1 MTSFPS
7 QRLKR
12 KNRRNKMDKHNKALK
27 TLEFDKI
34 LERLSSYTESAEVK
48 KRIYELVPYTE
59 LDEAR
64 MAQRETTEAMSTLL
78 KLSSPPVNLSAE
90 NVLPAVKRTERG
102 GVLHTKELIDISRLL
117 YVARRM
123 KSYIGEAAK
132 ECVKLHEIGENIITA
147 KQLEDKINSCI
158 VSESEIADD
167 ASPELNTIRRKIRNL
182 NGKIKESLDS
192 MVRSNHY
199 KKFLQDPIVTMRSD
213 RYVIPVKSEYRSEVN
228 GIVHDTSASGA
239 TLFIEPMSV
248 VNSNNEIRDLRNK
261 EQQEIER
268 ILAEL
273 SALVSEN
280 SHAIF
285 VDYKNVTELDF
296 IFCKGRLSLDMD
308 ANEPVLNDKGII
320 RYKKA
325 RHPLIDKDKVVANDI
340 ILGGDYD
347 TLVVTGPNTGGKTVT
362 LKTIGLFSIMAA
374 SGLHIPAQDNSEA
387 AVFHNIFADIGDEQ
401 SIEQSLS
408 TFSSHMVNIV
418 KILENVD
425 FNSLALFDELGAG
438 TDPTEGAALA
448 ISILEF
454 LRARKVTTIATTHY
468 SELKLFALSTD
479 GVENASC
486 EFDVATL
493 QPTYKLL
500 IGVPGKS
507 NAFAISRR
515 LGLDERVIN
524 RANDILSDEDIK
536 FEDVITDLEQN
547 RARARKEADDAARM
561 KNELKDLRR
570 QLENDRIKLK
580 ENKSRIL
587 EEARREAK
595 ILVMDA
601 KEEANGIIRDLER
614 MRQQGIASGAE
625 LDKKTAKMRGRLK
638 EKEDNID
645 AAMARAAK
653 PKKTYAEPPKNLKP
667 GASVKIVDMNQEAT
681 VLKEPDKNGNVRV
694 QAGII
699 KMDVHITNLKKIE
712 ENKSREMAEKYAR
725 STRAFES
732 KTKNVSTEVDVRGQN
747 LEEAW
752 MNVEKFIDDCY
763 LAGISPVSII
773 HGKGTGILRKG
784 IQEHLR
790 KYRPVKSFRNG
801 RYGEGEDGVTI
812 VELK

>member
-1 MTSFPS
+1 
-7 QRLKR
+7 
-12 KNRRNKMDKHNKALK
+12 
-27 TLEFDKI
+27 
-34 LERLSSYTESAEVK
+34 SYTESADVK
-48 KRIYELVPYTE
+48 KRIYELVPYTDIE
-59 LDEAR
+59 EAR
-64 MAQRETTEAMSTLL
+64 AAQKETTEAMSTLL
-78 KLSSPPVNLSAE
+78 KLGSPPVNLSAD
-90 NVLPAVKRTERG
+90 NVLGAVKRTERD
-102 GVLHTKELIDISRLL
+102 GVMHTSELISVSRLL
-117 YVARRM
+117 YIARRM
-123 KSYIGEAAK
+123 KSYLGEAAD
-132 ECVKLHEIGENIITA
+132 ECAVLHGIEENIITA

-158 VSESEIADD
+158 VSENEIADD

-182 NGKIKESLDS
+182 NGKIRDSLNS
-192 MVRSNHY
+192 MIHSNHY

-248 VNSNNEIRDLRNK
+248 VESNNEIRDLQNK
-261 EQQEIER
+261 EQMEIER

-273 SALVSEN
+273 SANVAEN
-280 SHAIF
+280 SHTIF
-285 VDYKNVTELDF
+285 VDYNNVINLDF

-308 ANEPVLNDKGII
+308 ANEPKLNTEGQIY
-320 RYKKA
+320 YKKA
-325 RHPLIDKDKVVANDI
+325 RHPLIDKNKVVANDI
-340 ILGGDYD
+340 KLGDGYD

-374 SGLHIPAQDNSEA
+374 AGLHLPATDGSEA
-387 AVFHNIFADIGDEQ
+387 AIFGSVFADIGDEQ

-418 KILENVD
+418 KILESIDNT
-425 FNSLALFDELGAG
+425 SLVLFDELGAG

-454 LRARKVTTIATTHY
+454 LRARGVTTVATTHY
-468 SELKLFALSTD
+468 SELKLFALATD

-515 LGLDERVIN
+515 LGLDERVID

-547 RARARKEADDAARM
+547 RARARQDADEARRM

-570 QLENDRIKLK
+570 QVEAERIKVK
-580 ENKSRIL
+580 ESKSRIL
-587 EEARREAK
+587 DEARREAK

-601 KEEANGIIRDLER
+601 KDEANAIIRDLEK
-614 MRQQGIASGAE
+614 MRQKGITTGTF
-625 LDKKTAKMRGRLK
+625 DKKTAKMR
-638 EKEDNID
+638 EKLNKREDSID
-645 AAMARAAK
+645 AQMARAAK
-653 PKKTYAEPPKNLKP
+653 PKKTYAEPPKDLKP
-667 GASVKIVDMNQEAT
+667 GTLVKIVDMNQEAT

-699 KMDVHITNLKKIE
+699 KMDVHITNLKK
-712 ENKSREMAEKYAR
+712 AEQSNTKELADKYAR

-732 KTKNVSTEVDVRGQN
+732 KSKNVSTEVDVRGQT
-747 LEEAW
+747 LDEAW
-752 MNVEKFIDDCY
+752 MNVEKFLDDCY

-784 IQEHLR
+784 IQENLR
-790 KYRPVKSFRNG
+790 KHRYVTSYRRG
-801 RYGEGEDGVTI
+801 RFGEGEDGVTI

>member
-1 MTSFPS
+1 
-7 QRLKR
+7 
-12 KNRRNKMDKHNKALK
+12 MDKHNKAFK
-27 TLEFDKI
+27 VLEFDKI
-34 LERLSSYTESAEVK
+34 LERLSSYTESTDVK
-48 KRIYELVPYTE
+48 KRILEIVPYTE
-59 LDEAR
+59 VDDAKA
-64 MAQRETTEAMSTLL
+64 AQKETTEAMSTLL
-78 KLSSPPVNLSAE
+78 KLGSPPVNLSAV
-90 NVLPAVKRTERG
+90 NVLGAVKRTERD
-102 GVLHTKELIDISRLL
+102 GVLHAKELMDISRLL
-117 YVARRM
+117 YIARRM
-123 KSYIGEAAK
+123 KSYLGEAAD
-132 ECVKLHEIGENIITA
+132 ECTTLHEIEENIITA

-158 VSESEIADD
+158 ISENEIADD
-167 ASPELNTIRRKIRNL
+167 ASPELNTIRRKIKNL
-182 NGKIKESLDS
+182 NGKIKENLNS
-192 MVRSNHY
+192 MIHSAHY

-213 RYVIPVKSEYRSEVN
+213 RYVIPVKSEYRGEVN
-228 GIVHDTSASGA
+228 GIVHDTSSSGA

-248 VNSNNEIRDLRNK
+248 VNSNNEIRDLHTK

-273 SALVSEN
+273 SALVAEN
-280 SHAIF
+280 SHTIF
-285 VDYKNVTELDF
+285 VDYNHVTNLDF

-340 ILGGDYD
+340 MLGGEYD

-387 AVFHNIFADIGDEQ
+387 AIFHNIFADIGDEQ

-425 FNSLALFDELGAG
+425 YNSLALFDELGAG

-454 LRARKVTTIATTHY
+454 LRTRKVTTVATTHY

-515 LGLDERVIN
+515 LGIDERIID

-547 RARARKEADDAARM
+547 RAKARQEAEENSRM
-561 KNELKDLRR
+561 KRELKDLRE
-570 QLENDRIKLK
+570 QLEKERIKLK

-601 KEEANGIIRDLER
+601 KEEANSIIRDLEK
-614 MRQQGIASGAE
+614 MRQKGIASGNF
-625 LDKKTAKMRGRLK
+625 DKKTSAMRDKLK
-638 EKEDNID
+638 QKEDTID

-653 PKKTYAEPPKNLKP
+653 PKKTYVEPPKNLKP
-667 GASVKIVDMNQEAT
+667 GTTVKIVDMNQEAT

-699 KMDVHITNLKKIE
+699 KMDVHVTNLRKVE
-712 ENKSREMAEKYAR
+712 ENKSKELAEKYAR

-732 KTKNVSTEVDVRGQN
+732 KSKNVSTEVDVRGQN

-752 MNVEKFIDDCY
+752 MNVEKFLDDCY

-784 IQEHLR
+784 LQEYMR
-790 KYRPVKSFRNG
+790 KHRYVKSYRNG

>member
-1 MTSFPS
+1 
-7 QRLKR
+7 
-12 KNRRNKMDKHNKALK
+12 
-27 TLEFDKI
+27 
-34 LERLSSYTESAEVK
+34 
-48 KRIYELVPYTE
+48 
-59 LDEAR
+59 
-64 MAQRETTEAMSTLL
+64 MA
-78 KLSSPPVNLSAE
+78 
-90 NVLPAVKRTERG
+90 
-102 GVLHTKELIDISRLL
+102 ELINISRLL

-123 KSYIGEAAK
+123 KSYISEAAE
-132 ECVKLHEIGENIITA
+132 ECSVLHGIEESIITA
-147 KQLEDKINSCI
+147 KHIEDKINSCI
-158 VSESEIADD
+158 ISENEMADD

-182 NGKIKESLDS
+182 NGKIKENLDS

-213 RYVIPVKSEYRSEVN
+213 RYVIPVKSEYRGEVN

-248 VNSNNEIRDLRNK
+248 VNSNNEIRDLHNK
-261 EQQEIER
+261 EQQEMDR
-268 ILAEL
+268 ILSEL
-273 SALVSEN
+273 SAAVAEN
-280 SHAIF
+280 SHTIF
-285 VDYKNVTELDF
+285 VDYNYITELDF

-308 ANEPVLNDKGII
+308 ANEPILNDEGKIH
-320 RYKKA
+320 YKKA
-325 RHPLIDKDKVVANDI
+325 RHPLIDRDKVVANDI
-340 ILGGDYD
+340 VLGNGYD

-362 LKTIGLFSIMAA
+362 LKTIGLFSLMAA
-374 SGLHIPAQDNSEA
+374 AGLHLPTQDNSEA
-387 AVFHNIFADIGDEQ
+387 AVFHKIFADIGDEQ

-418 KILENVD
+418 KILESIDYNCLV
-425 FNSLALFDELGAG
+425 LFDELGAG

-454 LRARKVTTIATTHY
+454 LRARGAVTVATTHY

-515 LGLDERVIN
+515 LGLDERVID

-547 RARARKEADDAARM
+547 RARARQEADAAHRM
-561 KNELKDLRR
+561 KNEIKDLSR
-570 QLENDRIKLK
+570 QLENERIKLK
-580 ENKSRIL
+580 ESKSRIL
-587 EEARREAK
+587 DEARREAK

-601 KEEANGIIRDLER
+601 KEEANSIIRDLEK
-614 MRQQGIASGAE
+614 MRQSGMASGNF
-625 LDKKTAKMRGRLK
+625 DKKTAAMRNKLNK
-638 EKEDNID
+638 KEDTID

-653 PKKTYAEPPKNLKP
+653 PKKTYVDPPKNLKV
-667 GASVKIVDMNQEAT
+667 GAAVKIIDMNQEAT
-681 VLKEPDKNGNVRV
+681 VLKLPDKNGNVRV

-699 KMDVHITNLKKIE
+699 KMDVHITNLRKVE
-712 ENKSREMAEKYAR
+712 EKTSKDLADKYTR

-732 KTKNVSTEVDVRGQN
+732 KSKNVSTEVDVRGQN
-747 LEEAW
+747 IEEAW
-752 MNVEKFIDDCY
+752 MNVEKFLDDCY

-784 IQEHLR
+784 IQENLR
-790 KYRPVKSFRNG
+790 KFRYVKSFRNG
-801 RYGEGEDGVTI
+801 KYGEGEDGVTI